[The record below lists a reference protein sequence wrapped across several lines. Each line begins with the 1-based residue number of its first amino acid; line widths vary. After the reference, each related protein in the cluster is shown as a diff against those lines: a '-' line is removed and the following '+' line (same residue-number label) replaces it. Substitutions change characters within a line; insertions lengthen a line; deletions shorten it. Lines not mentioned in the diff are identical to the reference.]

1 MECPRRLN
9 ALPHELTF
17 GRTVATDFYDGPT
30 AWFAECAS
38 CHQVYSFRML
48 DWDSSQDLR
57 IFVLSRVD
65 VPLDVITKRLMRDAK
80 TEKFLLVPHYQIFC
94 QRRQSRSS
102 HLIRFFDLRTQ
113 WCPAHSRCTTPA
125 F

>member
-48 DWDSSQDLR
+48 DWDSSRDLR
-57 IFVLSRVD
+57 SFALRRVD
-65 VPLDVITKRLMRDAK
+65 VPLDAITTSLLRDPR
-80 TEKFLLVPHYQIFC
+80 TEKCRLRPDSHMLGPP
-94 QRRQSRSS
+94 RQSRAWRST
-102 HLIRFFDLRTQ
+102 RLRALATRGA
-113 WCPAHSRCTTPA
+113 PA
-125 F
+125 